1 MRKIRKGYEVELLIF
16 KIFLKHVKLA
26 NMYPTVRGSLNIA
39 NRNRDLFYAIR
50 QNVDKNYVNT
60 LGRLASIKP
69 LFINCQDI
77 NSLLDTMRYSN
88 GGKFNIECTAECQM
102 KLMNNVNAL
111 VHSCLEYSIHDNF
124 GMLEKIG
131 GDVFN
136 EVCTKLFGEGFE
148 DKTSEMMGGK
158 EGMMLPPP
166 EMRERMG
173 RNPEFDKAF
182 MEWLKMM
189 KSQRIGIDMETEGMP
204 QNRIWQTPPPPPNDN
219 WYQPYGIGDWEFED
233 DSDWNS

>member
-50 QNVDKNYVNT
+50 QSVDRNYVNT
-60 LGRLASIKP
+60 LGRLVSIKP
-69 LFINCQDI
+69 LFINCQDV

-136 EVCTKLFGEGFE
+136 EVCTVLFGEGFE
-148 DKTSEMMGGK
+148 DKTSEMMGGDK
-158 EGMMLPPP
+158 RMIPPL
-166 EMRERMG
+166 EMREMMG

-182 MEWLKMM
+182 MEWLKQHRPQLVMP
-189 KSQRIGIDMETEGMP
+189 RGNDARETMREAP
-204 QNRIWQTPPPPPNDN
+204 QPQQEVYFQYPFGNEYEWETLYMD
-219 WYQPYGIGDWEFED
+219 DWSD
-233 DSDWNS
+233 D